1 MKRMHKN
8 QEGLAMIFTLG
19 IVLLLFLIAMLF
31 VTSALIEK
39 KSAQN
44 YNNLQKARM
53 MALTGLERATSLLH
67 IYNTEVEDI
76 TTFYSYSGESVDT
89 DYLVNTILAN
99 TNISTGTFVIS
110 DSIKNSIRWIYLPQ
124 DHGIDTPITGRIAY
138 FMGET
143 DFGKIDINKVTDFSY
158 FEFDYID
165 TDLVTLSDDIK
176 LDTDWRS
183 SEHIVHSL
191 RIAYESDSTITT
203 YLNNNATAI
212 RDELNEYFVFTSLP
226 SYEAFWLDVNGNGSK
241 TDSELFHRFNLART
255 DWNSVTVDQIV
266 SGNLYNILDTSRTS
280 NDVIPWIANWKYAG
294 GNLDARLNRRQIT
307 ANLIDYSDA
316 NSIPTTDSGLTVGAL
331 PSYVG
336 LEKTPY
342 INELNLTIAFNLTAE
357 KHATANTYRPKSVE
371 ITSVQ
376 ADIETI
382 DLYGTNSTV
391 TAECDLGL
399 TYSIT
404 VDNKNA
410 VGVYDP
416 DDYDEWV
423 SGKGYF
429 QYDLVKYNNYLY
441 QANWLTSDA
450 PSYYLN
456 SSSYWK
462 QVKYNSSAGTYSS
475 STNYKVGSSD
485 INYNSYTYTP
495 VNTSNAKGKTPPT
508 PTQSWTTVGR
518 FALSDINTVR
528 IETELQSSINSNA
541 EYVYGTDINYS
552 VDTQTVSD
560 SANYMDSSSFTFYI
574 YNLVIKD
581 LRVSLKDSSDNLLD
595 YAYLAVDT
603 EILADSNLGKNIVK
617 YFDGGEAVLPFS
629 TLENPVVSLS
639 FPNGTPPAE
648 ITESDTVVLNFQVDD
663 PRVNMWKDNWVQ
675 STSDS
680 LGSKYS
686 GTTAHINSS
695 EQDRENIT
703 NNASLKENIF
713 DNKTKI
719 KNAAI
724 ANLSEL
730 GLIHRGTPW
739 ATINLKQYN
748 ASEGV
753 SAGGGGN
760 VYSGGDANILDQV
773 KLSDAD
779 TGDKINVNTG
789 HEAILDIL
797 LKNITIPINSNDIT
811 KEKIRDEFL
820 AITWP
825 SNEKKSS
832 QFFKTRAEVLR
843 DPGPSQTDLA
853 SLLNLKNH
861 NSGISDEE
869 EEEIL
874 GGFMDNAE
882 AEFNAGT
889 SYYTIY
895 VISEA
900 IKDIGGIKGAKVGT
914 LDDIDIVTSTQVI
927 KAKLYKD
934 TINGIKIKNYK
945 YQAD

>member
-1 MKRMHKN
+1 MHDN

-53 MALTGLERATSLLH
+53 MALSGLERATSLLH

-76 TTFYSYSGESVDT
+76 TTFYSYSDESMDTNYLVDT
-89 DYLVNTILAN
+89 LL
-99 TNISTGTFVIS
+99 TNINTGTFVIS
-110 DSIKNSIRWIYLPQ
+110 DSIKDSVRWIYLPQ
-124 DHGIDTPITGRIAY
+124 DHDIDTPITGRIAY

-158 FEFDYID
+158 FTFQYI
-165 TDLVTLSDDIK
+165 TSDMLNQIGANS
-176 LDTDWRS
+176 DWRS
-183 SEHIVHSL
+183 PEHIAHTL
-191 RIAYESDSTITT
+191 RMSDTDITSDSGR
-203 YLNNNATAI
+203 LI

-226 SYEAFWLDVNGNGSK
+226 SYEAFWLDANANGSK
-241 TDSELFHRFNLART
+241 IDSELFHRFNLART
-255 DWNSVTVDQIV
+255 DWDDPINKVTVDKIV

-280 NDVIPWIANWKYAG
+280 NDVLPWIANWKDAG
-294 GNLDARLNRRQIT
+294 GNLDARLNRRQI
-307 ANLIDYSDA
+307 ASNLIDYSDA
-316 NSIPTTDSGLTVGAL
+316 NSISTTDSGLTSGAL

-357 KHATANTYRPKSVE
+357 KHATASTYKPKSVE
-371 ITSVQ
+371 ITYVQ

-382 DLYGTNSTV
+382 DLYGTNSNV

-399 TYSIT
+399 TYSIV
-404 VDNKNA
+404 VDDKNA
-410 VGVYDP
+410 VGVYDSN
-416 DDYDEWV
+416 DYNDWQSE
-423 SGKGYF
+423 KAYF

-441 QANWLTSDA
+441 QANWLTTTA
-450 PSYYLN
+450 PSYYVN

-462 QVKYNSSAGTYSS
+462 QVKYNSSAGAYST
-475 STNYKVGSSD
+475 STNYKIGSPD
-485 INYNSYTYTP
+485 INYSSFTYTP
-495 VNTSNAKGKTPPT
+495 INTVNAKGKTPPT
-508 PTQSWTTVGR
+508 PTLSWTTIGR

-528 IETELQSSINSNA
+528 IETEFQSSINSND
-541 EYVYGTDINYS
+541 EYVYATDINYS
-552 VDTQTVSD
+552 IDTQTVSD
-560 SANYMDSSSFTFYI
+560 SANYMDSNDFTFYI

-581 LRVSLKDSSDNLLD
+581 LRVALKDSSGNLLD
-595 YAYLAVDT
+595 YSYMAVDT
-603 EILADSNLGKNIVK
+603 DILADPNLGKNITK
-617 YFDGGEAVLPFS
+617 YFDGGEVVLPFA
-629 TLENPVVSLS
+629 TLSDPVVQLT
-639 FPNGTPPAE
+639 FPNGVPPSE
-648 ITESDTVVLNFQVDD
+648 ITESDTVVINFQVDD
-663 PRVNMWKDNWVQ
+663 PRVNMWKANWVQ
-675 STSDS
+675 STSGS
-680 LGSKYS
+680 LGSKYT
-686 GTTAHINSS
+686 GTTAHTNSS
-695 EQDRENIT
+695 DQDRENIT
-703 NNASLKENIF
+703 NNASLKANIF

-719 KNAAI
+719 KNAPI
-724 ANLSEL
+724 TNLSEL
-730 GLIHRGTPW
+730 GLIHRGNTW

-748 ASEGV
+748 SAEGV
-753 SAGGGGN
+753 SVGGGGN
-760 VYSGGDANILDQV
+760 SYVGGDANILDQV
-773 KLSDAD
+773 KLTDAV

-789 HEAILDIL
+789 HGAILDIL
-797 LKNITIPINSNDIT
+797 LKNITIPITSNDIT

-820 AITWP
+820 EITWP
-825 SNEKKSS
+825 LNEKTPS

-869 EEEIL
+869 EEEII
-874 GGFMDNAE
+874 GGFMEQAE

-895 VISEA
+895 IISEA
-900 IKDIGGIKGAKVGT
+900 IKDIGVIKGAKVGT
-914 LDDIDIVTSTQVI
+914 LDGIDIVTSTQVI

-945 YQAD
+945 YQSD